1 MAISM
6 RYLFLYGIFTLI
18 AITWLTIRPWLANRD
33 TAIGSA
39 ARPIQ
44 IMLTPSVENQKVTT
58 SADSLVAY
66 LHRATG
72 LHFTAAVPASYIVV
86 VESFGSGGVDMA
98 ITNTF
103 SYVLAHEKY
112 GAEAAMMVVRRGGE
126 THYRGQII
134 THVESGI
141 QHLEDLQGKRFAFVD
156 AASTSGYILPKA
168 LLEQRGIR
176 LGETLFAGR
185 HDNVVTMVYQRQV
198 DAGATYYSPPDQQ
211 TGEILD
217 ARARVRA
224 QFPDVFE
231 KVRIVAL
238 TDEIPNDPIVFRRG
252 FPTALRDTIVAA
264 LLRFQKTPTGRR
276 ILYDTYSIE
285 GLAPATDRDYDTLRQ
300 LIRNFGGDLRALLQ
314 RR

>member
-1 MAISM
+1 M
-6 RYLFLYGIFTLI
+6 RYVLVYGTLTVG
-18 AITWLTIRPWLANRD
+18 AIIWLTIRPLWSGRD
-33 TAIGSA
+33 ASLGSA
-39 ARPIQ
+39 SRPIQ
-44 IMLTPSVENQKVTT
+44 LMLTPSVENQKVTT
-58 SADSLVAY
+58 SADSLVSF

-72 LHFTAAVPASYIVV
+72 LYFTAAVPSSYIVV

-141 QHLEDLQGKRFAFVD
+141 SRLEDLNGKRFAYVD

-168 LLEQRGIR
+168 LLESTGIK
-176 LGETLFAGR
+176 LGQVLFAGR

-198 DAGATYYSPPDQQ
+198 DAGATYYSPPDPH
-211 TGEILD
+211 TGEVLD

-224 QFPDVFE
+224 QYPDVLE
-231 KVRIVAL
+231 KVRILAL
-238 TDEIPNDPIVFRRG
+238 TEPIPNDPIIFRRG
-252 FPTALRDTIVAA
+252 FPAELRDTIVRA
-264 LLRFQKTPTGRR
+264 LMQFQRTPTGRQ
-276 ILYDTYSIE
+276 ILYDAYSIE
-285 GLAPATDRDYDTLRQ
+285 GLAPATDRDYDQLRT
-300 LIRNFGGDLRALLQ
+300 LIRNFGGDLKALLQ

>member
-1 MAISM
+1 M
-6 RYLFLYGIFTLI
+6 RYVLIYGLLTFA
-18 AITWLTIRPWLANRD
+18 AIIWLSIRPLCTR
-33 TAIGSA
+33 TAAALGSPE
-39 ARPIQ
+39 RPIQ
-44 IMLTPSVENQKVTT
+44 LMLTPSVENQKVTT

-72 LHFTAAVPASYIVV
+72 LHFTAAVPSSYIVV

-134 THVESGI
+134 AHTESGI
-141 QHLEDLQGKRFAFVD
+141 TSLRDLNGKRFAYVD

-168 LLEQRGIR
+168 LLERNGIK
-176 LGETLFAGR
+176 LGEILFAGR

-198 DAGATYYSPPDQQ
+198 DAGATYYSPPDPQ
-211 TGEILD
+211 TGEVLD
-217 ARARVRA
+217 ARVRVRA
-224 QFPDVFE
+224 QYPDVLE
-231 KVRIVAL
+231 KVRIIAL
-238 TDEIPNDPIVFRRG
+238 TEPIPNDPIVFRRG
-252 FPTALRDTIVAA
+252 FPAELRDTIVRA
-264 LLRFQKTPTGRR
+264 LLAFQQTPTGRR
-276 ILYDTYSIE
+276 ILYDAYSIE
-285 GLAPATDRDYDTLRQ
+285 GLAPASDHDYDQLRDV
-300 LIRNFGGDLRALLQ
+300 IRNFGGDLKALLQ

>member
-1 MAISM
+1 M
-6 RYLFLYGIFTLI
+6 RYALFYGTLTLI
-18 AITWLTIRPWLANRD
+18 AIVWLTIRPLLRTGDDAL
-33 TAIGSA
+33 GSP
-39 ARPIQ
+39 RQPIQ

-66 LHRATG
+66 LHRTTG
-72 LHFTAAVPASYIVV
+72 LHFTAAVPSSYIVV

-134 THVESGI
+134 AHIESNIKTLG
-141 QHLEDLQGKRFAFVD
+141 DLNGKRFAFVD

-168 LLEQRGIR
+168 LLERNGIR

-198 DAGATYYSPPDQQ
+198 DAGAAYYSPPDPG

-217 ARARVRA
+217 ARARVAA

-231 KVRIVAL
+231 KVRIIAL

-252 FPTALRDTIVAA
+252 FPSQLRDTIVRA
-264 LLRFQKTPTGRR
+264 LLDFQRTPTGKR
-276 ILYDTYSIE
+276 ILYEAYSIE
-285 GLAPATDRDYDTLRQ
+285 GLAPASDRDYDTLRQ
-300 LIRNFGGDLRALLQ
+300 LIRNFGGDLQALL
-314 RR
+314 RRR

>member
-1 MAISM
+1 M
-6 RYLFLYGIFTLI
+6 RYVLIYGLLTFA
-18 AITWLTIRPWLANRD
+18 AIVWLSIRPLCTR
-33 TAIGSA
+33 TATALGSPE
-39 ARPIQ
+39 RPIQ
-44 IMLTPSVENQKVTT
+44 LMLTPSVENQKVTT

-72 LHFTAAVPASYIVV
+72 LHFTAAVPSSYIVV

-134 THVESGI
+134 AHSESGI
-141 QHLEDLQGKRFAFVD
+141 TSLRDLNGKRFAYVD

-168 LLEQRGIR
+168 LLERNGIM
-176 LGETLFAGR
+176 LGEILFAGR

-198 DAGATYYSPPDQQ
+198 DAGATYYSPPDPQ
-211 TGEILD
+211 TGEVLD
-217 ARARVRA
+217 ARVRVRA
-224 QFPDVFE
+224 QYPDVLE

-238 TDEIPNDPIVFRRG
+238 TEPIPNDPIVFRRG
-252 FPTALRDTIVAA
+252 FPAELRDTIVRA
-264 LLRFQKTPTGRR
+264 LLAFQRTPTGRR
-276 ILYDTYSIE
+276 ILFDAYSIE
-285 GLAPATDRDYDTLRQ
+285 GLAPASDHDYDQLREV
-300 LIRNFGGDLRALLQ
+300 IRNFGGDLKALLQ

>member
-1 MAISM
+1 M
-6 RYLFLYGIFTLI
+6 RYVLIYGLLTFA
-18 AITWLTIRPWLANRD
+18 AIIWLSIRPLCTR
-33 TAIGSA
+33 TAAALGSPE
-39 ARPIQ
+39 RPIQ
-44 IMLTPSVENQKVTT
+44 LMLTPSVENQKVTT

-72 LHFTAAVPASYIVV
+72 LHFTAAVPSSYIVV

-134 THVESGI
+134 AHTESGI
-141 QHLEDLQGKRFAFVD
+141 TSLRDLNGKRFAYVD

-168 LLEQRGIR
+168 LLERNGIK
-176 LGETLFAGR
+176 LGEILFAGR

-198 DAGATYYSPPDQQ
+198 DAGATYYSPPDPQ
-211 TGEILD
+211 TGEVLD
-217 ARARVRA
+217 ARVRVRA
-224 QFPDVFE
+224 QYPDVLE
-231 KVRIVAL
+231 KVRIIAL
-238 TDEIPNDPIVFRRG
+238 TEPIPNDPIVFRRG
-252 FPTALRDTIVAA
+252 FPAELRDTIVRA
-264 LLRFQKTPTGRR
+264 LLAFQRTPTGRR
-276 ILYDTYSIE
+276 ILYDAYSIE
-285 GLAPATDRDYDTLRQ
+285 GLAPASDHDYDQLRDV
-300 LIRNFGGDLRALLQ
+300 IRNFGGDLKALLQ

>member
-1 MAISM
+1 M
-6 RYLFLYGIFTLI
+6 RYALVYGTLTLWAI
-18 AITWLTIRPWLANRD
+18 AWLTIRPLLESDQA
-33 TAIGSA
+33 ALGSPS
-39 ARPIQ
+39 RPIQ
-44 IMLTPSVENQKVTT
+44 LMLTPSVENQKVTT

-72 LHFTAAVPASYIVV
+72 LHFTAAVPSSYIVV

-134 THVESGI
+134 AHIESGI
-141 QHLEDLQGKRFAFVD
+141 TKLSDLQGKRFAYVD

-168 LLEQRGIR
+168 LLEQNGIT
-176 LGETLFAGR
+176 LGEILFAGR

-198 DAGATYYSPPDQQ
+198 DAGATYYSPPDPE
-211 TGEILD
+211 TGEVLD

-224 QFPDVFE
+224 QYPDVLD

-238 TDEIPNDPIVFRRG
+238 TDPIPNDPIVFRRG
-252 FPTALRDTIVAA
+252 FPAALRDTIVRA
-264 LLRFQKTPTGRR
+264 LLEFQRTPTGRR
-276 ILYDTYSIE
+276 ILYDAYSIE
-285 GLAPATDRDYDTLRQ
+285 GLAPARDSDYDQLRA
-300 LIRNFGGDLRALLQ
+300 LIRNFGGDLKALLQ

>member
-1 MAISM
+1 M
-6 RYLFLYGIFTLI
+6 RYALIYGTLTLI
-18 AITWLTIRPWLANRD
+18 AITWLTIRPLVRGGD
-33 TAIGSA
+33 EELGSA

-72 LHFTAAVPASYIVV
+72 LHFTAAVPSSYIVV

-134 THVESGI
+134 AHVESGI
-141 QHLEDLQGKRFAFVD
+141 RQLADLQGKRFAFVD

-168 LLEQRGIR
+168 LLDRNGIR

-198 DAGATYYSPPDQQ
+198 DAGATYYSPPDRQ

-217 ARARVRA
+217 ARARVAA

-252 FPTALRDTIVAA
+252 FPRALRDTIVRA
-264 LLRFQKTPTGRR
+264 LLDFQRTPTGKR
-276 ILYDTYSIE
+276 ILYDAYSIE

-300 LIRNFGGDLRALLQ
+300 LIRNFGGDLRALL
-314 RR
+314 RKR